1 LRGQMVSLRFWSAN
15 MVSRDPN
22 LLHRN
27 GRTSGALATDNS
39 TRLHLLD
46 VFRFCAALAVL
57 LYHYVSSYVDYAE
70 LPSALRAATHV
81 TRYGYLGV
89 ELFFMI
95 SGFVIL
101 WSAQGRTATQFA
113 VSRVSRLY
121 PTFWVAMLLSTLLI
135 VISENWRAGAGDT
148 PISLARLVAN
158 ATMVPSLL
166 GAVPI
171 DGVYWT
177 LEFEIRFYL
186 LVFVLILVRQMENSE
201 RWLYIW
207 LALCAWS
214 EFGSP
219 PWAVT
224 YFALA
229 PYGPFFI
236 AGSLFYLIYA
246 LGFSVPRVIALGA
259 TAALTISASLKVRS
273 SFLTPDVVS
282 QWVVPVVVAGFFI
295 LFLGMLL
302 HRERGDS
309 VAPCTESFGALT
321 YPLYLTHATL
331 GSILIEVLTPSI
343 GVSASLFAATL
354 LALGLA
360 QVLSVTVDIP
370 ARRPMRE
377 ACFKGLRFVRRALAV
392 RVEKGRPL

>member
-1 LRGQMVSLRFWSAN
+1 MPPYAWTRHL
-15 MVSRDPN
+15 
-22 LLHRN
+22 N
-27 GRTSGALATDNS
+27 GRPSGPLATGNS

-70 LPSALRAATHV
+70 LPPALRAATHV

-121 PTFWVAMLLSTLLI
+121 PTFWVAMLLSALLI
-135 VISENWRAGAGDT
+135 VISADWRASAGDT
-148 PISLARLVAN
+148 PMSLARLAAN

-166 GAVPI
+166 GAAPI

-177 LEFEIRFYL
+177 LEFEIRFYV
-186 LVFVLILVRQMENSE
+186 LVFILILVRQMGRSE
-201 RWLYIW
+201 RWLYMW

-219 PWAVT
+219 PWAVA

-246 LGFSVPRVIALGA
+246 HGFSVSRVIALAA
-259 TAALTISASLKVRS
+259 TAVLTIDASLKVRS
-273 SFLTPDVVS
+273 SFLTPDVIS
-282 QWVVPVVVAGFFI
+282 QWLVPVVVVGFFI

-302 HRERGDS
+302 YRERGDS
-309 VAPCTESFGALT
+309 VAPYTESLGALT

-331 GSILIEVLTPSI
+331 GSILIEVLTPWI
-343 GVSASLFAATL
+343 GVSASLAAATL

-360 QVLSVTVDIP
+360 RVLSVTVDIP

-377 ACFKGLRFVRRALAV
+377 ACYVGLRFIRHALAA